1 MFKEFKMS
9 FPPVIKFIEK
19 LGDETVYTFDTKG
32 ASFLLWTQ
40 IRLKSIFWYLDF
52 GQNSEGGFN
61 KLVHQAISCSEI
73 ILLLFGFPRYS

>member
-40 IRLKSIFWYLDF
+40 IRLK
-52 GQNSEGGFN
+52 
-61 KLVHQAISCSEI
+61 
-73 ILLLFGFPRYS
+73 

>member
-32 ASFLLWTQ
+32 AIFLLWTQ
-40 IRLKSIFWYLDF
+40 IRLK
-52 GQNSEGGFN
+52 
-61 KLVHQAISCSEI
+61 
-73 ILLLFGFPRYS
+73 